1 MGAGVGSGPPPGA
14 HGSLLCGDGM
24 LIDAIRSLFASD
36 AHASDE
42 SQTGSGPNV
51 DPLHLAACAL
61 LLEVAYTDGEFS
73 AVELAHLEEVL
84 QRHFSLPP
92 ESGRKL
98 LQLAER
104 ERRNAVDHFR
114 FASRLREDY
123 DTGQK
128 MVLAEIMWGLVLA
141 DGEIAEREHYLTRK
155 ISNLLDLKP
164 GYLAAAKAAAATR
177 EGGDGPL
184 TSGPSPRSTLP

>member
-1 MGAGVGSGPPPGA
+1 
-14 HGSLLCGDGM
+14 M

-36 AHASDE
+36 VAAPGE
-42 SQTGSGPNV
+42 SQTESLSPV

-61 LLEVAYTDGEFS
+61 LLEVAHADGEFS
-73 AVELAHLEEVL
+73 TAELAHLEDVL

-92 ESGRKL
+92 EGGRKL
-98 LQLAER
+98 LQLAEE
-104 ERRNAVDHFR
+104 ERRNSVDHYR
-114 FASRLREDY
+114 FTSQLRHNY

-164 GYLAAAKAAAATR
+164 GYLSSAKAAAATR
-177 EGGDGPL
+177 IEVPN
-184 TSGPSPRSTLP
+184 R